1 MFWIKNRDYIH
12 FDEVMFIFSMSF
24 NSLKVKGA
32 ATSLNLN
39 YQRILKRSLPHL
51 MIRKLR
57 QRILKRSLTRIAIK
71 KDR

>member
-1 MFWIKNRDYIH
+1 
-12 FDEVMFIFSMSF
+12 MFIFSMSF

-51 MIRKLR
+51 MIRKLL
-57 QRILKRSLTRIAIK
+57 QRMSNKLGLSCGKLSSAWG
-71 KDR
+71 